1 MTKHEPTVDMK
12 RHFVELMERFN
23 HGFEEWKKLA
33 YKDGADPQGQAL
45 AKFVNEFR
53 KAFHDNMGEMAT
65 SNQMV
70 VMFAYL
76 QATTSAPN
84 LLGLTEKSLAQI
96 ASQQGELFT
105 LAFLEM
111 VKVHCAAL
119 RNKSKPNLIT
129 IPKA

>member
-1 MTKHEPTVDMK
+1 MTKHEPTIDMK
-12 RHFVELMERFN
+12 KHFVALMERFN

-33 YKDGADPQGQAL
+33 YKDGADPQGHAL

-53 KAFHDNMGEMAT
+53 KAFHDNMGGMAT

-76 QATTSAPN
+76 QATTSAPS
-84 LLGLTEKSLAQI
+84 LLGMTEKGLAQI

-111 VKVHCAAL
+111 VKVHCEAI
-119 RNKSKPNLIT
+119 REKNKTTLIT